1 LSDKELHAPMTPTAP
16 TSIWWRLSDVIPL
29 AEHAMAVPAHRLT
42 GAQVCAG
49 DTIQPALVW
58 TSDPTGDWLASNGVP
73 VWYDHDGTDHQAA
86 ACTWYHTASG
96 VRGSPGQPDP
106 AAGFLPLT
114 RRPPHPGRRAHQP
127 TLIDLLR
134 KGARTGCHWF
144 VLDTHPHA
152 AANGTRYRVSDHRD
166 DTVPEHTRWI
176 PATVTCPE
184 IGEAAYPALVAD
196 GYTTADSNTA
206 GGLIPRF
213 DHTTVAAMLA
223 DLTDRHL
230 DHNPATDPM
239 PGELALLRFDGPT
252 LAVLWEHDDGCHT
265 SVVEIDRV
273 YPDRDGRF
281 ALGAFQWTWRI
292 EPTP

>member
-1 LSDKELHAPMTPTAP
+1 MTPTAP
-16 TSIWWRLSDVIPL
+16 TSIWWRLSDVVPL

-49 DTIQPALVW
+49 DTVQPALVW

-86 ACTWYHTASG
+86 ACTWYHTATG

-144 VLDTHPHA
+144 VLDTDPRA
-152 AANGTRYRVSDHRD
+152 AANGTRYRS
-166 DTVPEHTRWI
+166 
-176 PATVTCPE
+176 A
-184 IGEAAYPALVAD
+184 
-196 GYTTADSNTA
+196 TTATTPSPNTP
-206 GGLIPRF
+206 GGSPPRSPARKSARRP
-213 DHTTVAAMLA
+213 TRRWSPTATPPPTATRSAAA
-223 DLTDRHL
+223 
-230 DHNPATDPM
+230 
-239 PGELALLRFDGPT
+239 
-252 LAVLWEHDDGCHT
+252 
-265 SVVEIDRV
+265 
-273 YPDRDGRF
+273 
-281 ALGAFQWTWRI
+281 
-292 EPTP
+292 